1 MPKSEYLPVGLN
13 PKFEDRRPNG
23 LQFGNA
29 FTLIE
34 LLVVIAIIAILAA
47 LLLPALASAKE
58 KARAINCISNLRQ
71 IGVAIH
77 TYAIESGGKIPYGP
91 MAPAF
96 TSPFDFYPSTG
107 APTSLLSIGSGAPVA
122 LGLLL
127 NQQLASQ
134 PKVLFCPGSDQ
145 PVNADAELAKVGQYQ
160 AQGGYYYRHGGNT
173 ALFDN
178 RNDPFVPEHL
188 QLENLGKNRNDLPI
202 RALVI
207 DTQFVCNSGMATF
220 NIFPS
225 THHHLRTANMLFA
238 DGRALGRQNPDGRY
252 TVNMGDNFDLHTAF
266 DAILKVFEQADTQY

>member
-1 MPKSEYLPVGLN
+1 MPKPERNPKSEGRSPD
-13 PKFEDRRPNG
+13 EIR
-23 LQFGNA
+23 FGSGWRIGNRATGA

-34 LLVVIAIIAILAA
+34 LLVVVAIIALLAA

-58 KARAINCISNLRQ
+58 KAKAINCISNLRQ

-91 MAPAF
+91 IAPPF

-107 APTSLLSIGSGAPVA
+107 APTSLLSLGSGAPVA

-127 NQQLASQ
+127 NSQLANQ
-134 PKVLFCPGSDQ
+134 PKVVFCPGSDQ
-145 PVNADAELAKVGQYQ
+145 PVNADAELAKVGVRQ

-178 RNDPFVPEHL
+178 RSNPFVPEHIL
-188 QLENLGKNRNDLPI
+188 LESLGKNRNDLPI

-207 DTQFVCNSGMATF
+207 DTQFTCSSGLGTF
-220 NIFPS
+220 GIYPS
-225 THHHLRTANMLFA
+225 THHHLRSANILFA
-238 DGRALGRQNPDGRY
+238 DGRALGRQNVSGRY
-252 TVNMGDNFDLHTAF
+252 TVDLGDNFDLHTAF
-266 DAILKVFEQADTQY
+266 